1 MCEPVGLKE
10 IAARLHVTRQTAK
23 TWHQRNILPPHC
35 GMVSGSPWWDWAA
48 ILVWADKTGRL
59 TPGGLRRA
67 RLDPDAGDPVA
78 LAARRDRRIAQIQR
92 DAKRQRVAE

>member
-23 TWHQRNILPPHC
+23 TWHQRNILPPV
-35 GMVSGSPWWDWAA
+35 GWGTVSGAPWWDWAA

-59 TPGGLRRA
+59 TRQPPGPA
-67 RLDPDAGDPVA
+67 R
-78 LAARRDRRIAQIQR
+78 
-92 DAKRQRVAE
+92 

>member
-23 TWHQRNILPPHC
+23 QWHWRKILPPT
-35 GMVSGSPWWDWAA
+35 GTGTVSGAPWWNWAA

-59 TPGGLRRA
+59 TRQPGSA
-67 RLDPDAGDPVA
+67 R
-78 LAARRDRRIAQIQR
+78 
-92 DAKRQRVAE
+92 